1 MFAIIFNMELISI
14 VLGLGA
20 MALPVVCMARRGKPG
35 VLGCW
40 QLFPHHA
47 GGDVP
52 AVPAGPLCG
61 AGHGHGGGH
70 RQRPVSGGDGFA
82 GVHSGAE
89 PGRLSSGPAARAQ
102 IEKGLPAKTALF
114 PVHERFSSTA
124 ATSWRVMKL
133 WGRKLP
139 SASPFIRPSFWTNST
154 ASLAQEDT
162 GFAASS
168 WK

>member
-20 MALPVVCMARRGKPG
+20 MALPVVCMVPPG
-35 VLGCW
+35 EAGPLGRW

-61 AGHGHGGGH
+61 AGHGRGGGH

-89 PGRLSSGPAARAQ
+89 PGRLSLGPAARAQ

-114 PVHERFSSTA
+114 PVHQRFSSTA

-139 SASPFIRPSFWTNST
+139 SASPRIRSRARTDST
-154 ASLAQEDT
+154 AAWAQGET
-162 GFAASS
+162 GFFASS
-168 WK
+168 AK